1 LKNQPFGSNL
11 AKTQEGVEQ
20 KIRLQEEVGRTR
32 GTITTLGEGF
42 SLQAAADLLDS
53 PEDLQWQ
60 PRS

>member
-1 LKNQPFGSNL
+1 LKNQPFGLNL

-20 KIRLQEEVGRTR
+20 EIQLQEEVGRTR
-32 GTITTLGEGF
+32 GTIPSLAEGF
-42 SLQAAADLLDS
+42 SLQAAAERLDS

>member
-1 LKNQPFGSNL
+1 LKNQPFDLNL

-32 GTITTLGEGF
+32 GTIPSLAEGF
-42 SLQAAADLLDS
+42 SLQAAAERLDS